1 MAETAPEE
9 EEKYDNNKDK
19 VHPFLCLEFLA
30 ELVDGLIAKPN
41 Y

>member
-1 MAETAPEE
+1 MEAEVAIRIGLSSGA
-9 EEKYDNNKDK
+9 
-19 VHPFLCLEFLA
+19 PFLRLEFLA